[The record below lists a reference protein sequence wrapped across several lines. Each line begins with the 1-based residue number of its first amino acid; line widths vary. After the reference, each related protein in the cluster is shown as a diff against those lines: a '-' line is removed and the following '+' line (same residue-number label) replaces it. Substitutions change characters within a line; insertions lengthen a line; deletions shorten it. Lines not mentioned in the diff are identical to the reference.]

1 MVCEQVVGSVMNV
14 VCTFVALRF
23 KTRTTT
29 TVWSKA
35 DQRL

>member
-1 MVCEQVVGSVMNV
+1 MVCEQVVGIVINV
-14 VCTFVALRF
+14 VCTFVALITE
-23 KTRTTT
+23 TRTTT